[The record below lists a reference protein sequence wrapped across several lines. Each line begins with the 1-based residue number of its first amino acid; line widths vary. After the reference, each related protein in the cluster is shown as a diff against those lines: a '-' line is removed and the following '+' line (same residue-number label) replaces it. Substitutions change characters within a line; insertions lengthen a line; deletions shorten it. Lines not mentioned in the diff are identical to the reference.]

1 MWRERGGCSV
11 GKGSVGK
18 RAICDR
24 VKLLTLAKACNCFL
38 MCAVLSVSL
47 SLLKSITFSKEG
59 RGWKL
64 GGTVTRLGGGTA
76 RECPPLAPALESSQ
90 ISSKI
95 SKFVF
100 R

>member
-1 MWRERGGCSV
+1 MEGGREGGRGGGRSV

-64 GGTVTRLGGGTA
+64 GGTVTRLGGHGP
-76 RECPPLAPALESSQ
+76 RMPPLGAGSDTDIMLLL
-90 ISSKI
+90 
-95 SKFVF
+95 
-100 R
+100 